1 MRENALSKWSSGG
14 WGATY
19 QPGTLTAG
27 TVKVAAPQSAR
38 LQGVGQSVRLASGRE
53 ALELRSVHSPPGFEA
68 ARVLAF
74 DAFLGP
80 TENAAL
86 YDWAIAQRDR
96 FFPATVTADYV
107 TAIDG
112 ELRRAKVIREFG
124 EWQARM
130 IDRVGALSRDVA
142 EHLGAL
148 RRLGPK
154 VEAELTA
161 HNDADFFAMH
171 ADAGNDRAAR
181 LLTYVY
187 YFRREPAAFAGGE
200 LRLFDSKPEADG
212 SRTVGNA
219 FDIEPVN
226 DRLVLFLSQHLHEVR
241 PIQCP
246 TRRFEDGRF
255 TVNGWV
261 HRAPDPTK

>member
-1 MRENALSKWSSGG
+1 MSKWSSGG
-14 WGATY
+14 WGAGY

-27 TVKVAAPQSAR
+27 EVTVAAPRSAH
-38 LQGVGQSVRLASGRE
+38 LEGVQHPVRLASGRE
-53 ALELRSVHSPPGFEA
+53 AIEWRSVHTPSGFEA
-68 ARVLAF
+68 ARVVAF
-74 DAFLGP
+74 DGFLGAAD
-80 TENAAL
+80 NAAL
-86 YDWAIAQRDR
+86 LAFALSQRER
-96 FFPATVTADYV
+96 FFPATVTEDYV

-124 EWQARM
+124 DWQARM
-130 IDRVGALSRDVA
+130 IERVGSLSRDVA
-142 EHLGAL
+142 GHLGAL
-148 RRLGPK
+148 HRLGPR
-154 VEAELTA
+154 VEAELTT

-187 YFRREPAAFAGGE
+187 YFRREPAAFEGGE
-200 LRLFDSKPEADG
+200 LRLFDSQPVADG

-241 PIQCP
+241 PIRCP
-246 TRRFEDGRF
+246 SRRFEEGRF

-261 HRAPDPTK
+261 HRAPDP

>member
-1 MRENALSKWSSGG
+1 MSKWSSGG
-14 WGATY
+14 WGSAY

-27 TVKVAAPQSAR
+27 EVKIAAPRGPR
-38 LQGVGQSVRLASGRE
+38 LEGVEQAVRLASGRE
-53 ALELRSVHSPPGFEA
+53 ALELRSAHTPSGFDA

-80 TENAAL
+80 AENAAL
-86 YDWAIAQRDR
+86 HAFALSQRDR
-96 FFPATVTADYV
+96 FFPATVTEDYV

-112 ELRRAKVIREFG
+112 ELRRAKVIRDFG
-124 EWQARM
+124 DWQARM
-130 IDRVGALSRDVA
+130 IERVGALSRDVA

-148 RRLGPK
+148 HRLGPK
-154 VEAELTA
+154 VEAELTT

-187 YFRREPAAFAGGE
+187 YFRREPAAFEGGE

-212 SRTVGNA
+212 TRTVGNA

-241 PIQCP
+241 PIRCP

>member
-1 MRENALSKWSSGG
+1 MSKWSSGG
-14 WGATY
+14 WGAGY

-27 TVKVAAPQSAR
+27 ELKIAAPRSAR
-38 LQGVGQSVRLASGRE
+38 LEGVAQPVRLASGRDAVE
-53 ALELRSVHSPPGFEA
+53 WRSAHTPSGFES

-74 DAFLGP
+74 DHFLGDGASA
-80 TENAAL
+80 TILEFAL
-86 YDWAIAQRDR
+86 SQRDR
-96 FFPATVTADYV
+96 FFPATVTEDYV

-112 ELRRAKVIREFG
+112 ELRRAKVIREFAT
-124 EWQARM
+124 WQAQM
-130 IDRVGALSRDVA
+130 IERVAALSRDVA
-142 EHLGAL
+142 GHLGAL
-148 RRLGPK
+148 HRLGPR
-154 VEAELTA
+154 VEAELTT

-187 YFRREPAAFAGGE
+187 YFRREPPAFEGGE
-200 LRLFDSKPEADG
+200 LRLFDSQLLPDG

-226 DRLVLFLSQHLHEVR
+226 DRLVIFLSKHLHEVR
-241 PIQCP
+241 PIRCP
-246 TRRFEDGRF
+246 SRRFEDGRF

-261 HRAPDPTK
+261 HRAPD